1 MVFFLT
7 GDFKTG
13 SSTLIDAIADAKK
26 ISRIVDEYLMKEMRF
41 ENKIISGQKI
51 QSKVNGKP
59 TIRSI
64 EMNFLPRINT
74 EKIIKKKK

>member
-1 MVFFLT
+1 
-7 GDFKTG
+7 
-13 SSTLIDAIADAKK
+13 
-26 ISRIVDEYLMKEMRF
+26 MKEVRF

-74 EKIIKKKK
+74 EKIIKKKNNTEIGINFLMKKLQRMNLYDVIFVT